1 MPRPQSGTDVHVYNA
16 LDKITSYFCKYN
28 IHPNVITL
36 VSLLS
41 NKILFERL
49 KKPNK
54 NLNTIFLIMISHAIL
69 DCLDGEVARKCN
81 KYSKLGSRLD
91 YINDHIFIS
100 ILILYFIN
108 KFHKINYNY
117 KNIVLLVL
125 LISVFN
131 ISILDFNI
139 DNHEMES
146 EFAKKIHD
154 NSVLV
159 VVLVFLCIT
168 YF

>member
-1 MPRPQSGTDVHVYNA
+1 MPRPDTGTDVYVYNT
-16 LDKITSYFCKYN
+16 LDKITPYFCQYN
-28 IHPNVITL
+28 IHPNVVTL
-36 VSLLS
+36 ISLIS
-41 NKILFERL
+41 NKVLFESL
-49 KKPNK
+49 KKSNK
-54 NLNTIFLIMISHAIL
+54 NLNIIFLIMLSHALL

-91 YINDHIFIS
+91 YINDHIFMS

-108 KFHKINYNY
+108 KNYKINYNY

-131 ISILDFNI
+131 IYILDFNV
-139 DNHEMES
+139 DNHEMKS
-146 EFAKKIHD
+146 TIGNIIHN

-159 VVLVFLCIT
+159 ILSVFLAIKH
-168 YF
+168 F